1 MIAFSR
7 NVPQTALTFGKYS
20 TSGPIRLLAS
30 FWKGAEAVEA
40 GRGATRA
47 YDVCLSRPQTTGP
60 ENPRTPALWRPRSSE
75 HPGYLHLRGVEM
87 KGNQGRDADSGRRA
101 FPQEELKE
109 SLACLGS
116 TTNHQARLTWMD
128 PHLRDQASCSRI

>member
-30 FWKGAEAVEA
+30 FWKGAEVVEA

-60 ENPRTPALWRPRSSE
+60 GTREPQNTRTLE
-75 HPGYLHLRGVEM
+75 TH
-87 KGNQGRDADSGRRA
+87 
-101 FPQEELKE
+101 EL
-109 SLACLGS
+109 
-116 TTNHQARLTWMD
+116 
-128 PHLRDQASCSRI
+128 